1 MIINKDQ
8 ILSFDNL
15 YRRNLVNSLLGF
27 KPALLIGTIDNENNT
42 NLAIFSQIFHV
53 GATPPLIGILFR
65 PDSVERHTLENI
77 RETQVFT
84 INSITKDTFK
94 KAHQTSARYAKQESE
109 FEMTGLTTDCKS
121 GFKAPF
127 VKESPL
133 KIACSS
139 NQEITLEV
147 NGTILL
153 IGNVEFIELPDQT
166 VLGDGFIDHHAM
178 NEICAVGLDS
188 YYKPEP
194 VDRLSYAKANKTLTS
209 LPFKK

>member
-1 MIINKDQ
+1 MIIDKKQ

-27 KPALLIGTIDNENNT
+27 KPALLIGTTDNENNT

-53 GATPPLIGILFR
+53 GATPPMIGILFR

-77 RETQVFT
+77 RETKVFT
-84 INSITKDTFK
+84 INSITPDSYKQ
-94 KAHQTSARYAKQESE
+94 AHQTSARYAKQESE
-109 FEMTGLTTDCKS
+109 FEMTGLTSDFKS
-121 GFKAPF
+121 GFSAPF

-139 NQEITLEV
+139 NQEISLDI

-166 VLGDGFIDHHAM
+166 VLGDGFIDHYAM
-178 NEICAVGLDS
+178 NELCAVGLDA

-194 VDRLSYAKANKTLTS
+194 LDRLSYAKAYKPLTS
-209 LPFKK
+209 IPFQK